1 MVMVEGKNMMK
12 RISRRY
18 RSFNRNGERY
28 THIGIEADGTLY
40 NPHNYPEE
48 KVREVVLWADDTR
61 RQQRADAIKRGVETR
76 RKRRE
81 NKIIEIAKTL
91 LAGNGIG
98 NQDWCAC
105 CKKILN
111 DPESIDRGI
120 GPECWQQVLA
130 AIEREKESVARHD

>member
-48 KVREVVLWADDTR
+48 KIREVVLWADDTR

-98 NQDWCAC
+98 N
-105 CKKILN
+105 
-111 DPESIDRGI
+111 
-120 GPECWQQVLA
+120 
-130 AIEREKESVARHD
+130 